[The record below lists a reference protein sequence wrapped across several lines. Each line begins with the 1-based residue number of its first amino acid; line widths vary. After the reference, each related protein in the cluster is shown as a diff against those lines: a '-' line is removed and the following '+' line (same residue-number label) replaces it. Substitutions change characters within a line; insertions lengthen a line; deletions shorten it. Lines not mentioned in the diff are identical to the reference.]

1 MLGGRYR
8 LEEQLGSGGMAVVWA
23 ATDEVL
29 GRAVA
34 VKMLNGAHTA
44 KPDSLRRIRAEAR
57 AAANLSHPNIAQVHD
72 YGEASDDGELVPYV
86 VMELVPGPTLA
97 QRIAAGPVEP
107 KAAFRICAE
116 IAAALTAAHAAS
128 LVHRDI
134 KPANV
139 IVTPGGAKVVDF
151 GIAASV
157 SPGGDGDLP
166 DQVLGTPSYLAPERL
181 TDDAIEPASDVYAL
195 GVILYKLLAGHLPW
209 TVDSTTQVLT
219 AHVYVP
225 PTPLPETP
233 GVPPEIAD
241 LCLRCLRKEPA
252 QRPDAP
258 EVAAALAA
266 AAGLQVVPS
275 TPALLALGTAD
286 GPAADGEPSALV
298 IPPAPARQSR
308 ARVTAAAGVGAVSVA
323 AILAWA
329 ALGSPPDAS
338 GRSGDL
344 PSRETSRSAAAPAA
358 TGPAGTGAARPG
370 GTGPAGTGAA
380 RPGGTSGA
388 GGTPGTAATAGPGP
402 TGSGGDGT
410 DPAPTTGPPPPP
422 TTSDPPRRETLSSA
436 GGTVTAA
443 CDGAGRVRLTSP
455 DPADGHKVAA
465 FNGGPASTAEVTF
478 KRGNVTIRMSVTCDD
493 GVPTA
498 TTTTTTTTG

>member
-34 VKMLNGAHTA
+34 VKMLNGAHLT

-107 KAAFRICAE
+107 SVAFRICAE

-157 SPGGDGDLP
+157 SPGGDGDLSG
-166 DQVLGTPSYLAPERL
+166 QVLGTPSYLAPERL

-209 TVDSTTQVLT
+209 AADSTTQVLT
-219 AHVYVP
+219 AHVYLP
-225 PTPLPETP
+225 PAPLPETP

-241 LCLRCLRKEPA
+241 LCHRCLRKDPA
-252 QRPDAP
+252 ERPDAP

-275 TPALLALGTAD
+275 TPALLALTALGTAA
-286 GPAADGEPSALV
+286 GPPADGEPSALV
-298 IPPAPARQSR
+298 IPPTPARRSR
-308 ARVTAAAGVGAVSVA
+308 ARVTAAGVGIVSVA
-323 AILAWA
+323 AVVAWV
-329 ALGSPPDAS
+329 ALGSPPIAS
-338 GRSGDL
+338 GRSDDD
-344 PSRETSRSAAAPAA
+344 
-358 TGPAGTGAARPG
+358 
-370 GTGPAGTGAA
+370 
-380 RPGGTSGA
+380 
-388 GGTPGTAATAGPGP
+388 TPPPGP
-402 TGSGGDGT
+402 TRAAPR
-410 DPAPTTGPPPPP
+410 PA
-422 TTSDPPRRETLSSA
+422 R
-436 GGTVTAA
+436 
-443 CDGAGRVRLTSP
+443 GRCCP
-455 DPADGHKVAA
+455 
-465 FNGGPASTAEVTF
+465 
-478 KRGNVTIRMSVTCDD
+478 
-493 GVPTA
+493 
-498 TTTTTTTTG
+498 

>member
-34 VKMLNGAHTA
+34 VKMLNGAHLT

-107 KAAFRICAE
+107 SVAFRICAE

-157 SPGGDGDLP
+157 SPGGDGDLSG
-166 DQVLGTPSYLAPERL
+166 QVLGTPSYLAPERL

-209 TVDSTTQVLT
+209 AADSTTQVLT
-219 AHVYVP
+219 AHVYLP
-225 PTPLPETP
+225 PAPLPETP

-241 LCLRCLRKEPA
+241 LCHRCLRKDPA
-252 QRPDAP
+252 ERPDAP

-275 TPALLALGTAD
+275 TPALLALTALGTAA
-286 GPAADGEPSALV
+286 GPSADGEPSALV
-298 IPPAPARQSR
+298 IPPTPARRSR
-308 ARVTAAAGVGAVSVA
+308 ARVTAAAGVGIVSVA
-323 AILAWA
+323 AVVAWV
-329 ALGSPPDAS
+329 ALGSPPIAS
-338 GRSGDL
+338 GRSDEDTPPPGR
-344 PSRETSRSAAAPAA
+344 SRPAVAAA
-358 TGPAGTGAARPG
+358 TGLAATGAPRSG
-370 GTGPAGTGAA
+370 GTGVPRGGA
-380 RPGGTSGA
+380 
-388 GGTPGTAATAGPGP
+388 GTPGGGTHGGGATGGPAPAGS
-402 TGSGGDGT
+402 SGGADIT
-410 DPAPTTGPPPPP
+410 DPAPTTEPPPPP
-422 TTSDPPRRETLSSA
+422 PASDPPRSETLTSA
-436 GGTVTAA
+436 GGTVTGT

-455 DPADGHKVAA
+455 DPADGYKVTT
-465 FNGGPASTAEVTF
+465 FNGGPAGTAEVAF

-493 GVPTA
+493 GAPTA
-498 TTTTTTTTG
+498 TTTKTTTTG

>member
-1 MLGGRYR
+1 MQGRVLGGRYR

-34 VKMLNGAHTA
+34 VKMLNGAHIT

-72 YGEASDDGELVPYV
+72 YGEATDDGELVPYV

-97 QRIAAGPVEP
+97 QRIAAGPIEP
-107 KAAFRICAE
+107 RAAFRICAE

-151 GIAASV
+151 GIAASA
-157 SPGGDGDLP
+157 SPGGDGDLSG
-166 DQVLGTPSYLAPERL
+166 QVLGTPSYLAPERL

-219 AHVYVP
+219 AHVYLP
-225 PTPLPETP
+225 PAPLPETP

-241 LCLRCLRKEPA
+241 LCQRCLRKDPA
-252 QRPDAP
+252 ERPDAP

-275 TPALLALGTAD
+275 TPALLALTALGTAA
-286 GPAADGEPSALV
+286 GPSADGEPSALV
-298 IPPAPARQSR
+298 IPPTPARRSR
-308 ARVTAAAGVGAVSVA
+308 ARVTAAAGVGAVSA
-323 AILAWA
+323 AAVLAWV
-329 ALGSPPDAS
+329 ALGSPPVAS
-338 GRSGDL
+338 GR
-344 PSRETSRSAAAPAA
+344 P
-358 TGPAGTGAARPG
+358 
-370 GTGPAGTGAA
+370 
-380 RPGGTSGA
+380 
-388 GGTPGTAATAGPGP
+388 
-402 TGSGGDGT
+402 GDGV
-410 DPAPTTGPPPPP
+410 
-422 TTSDPPRRETLSSA
+422 SS
-436 GGTVTAA
+436 
-443 CDGAGRVRLTSP
+443 S
-455 DPADGHKVAA
+455 
-465 FNGGPASTAEVTF
+465 
-478 KRGNVTIRMSVTCDD
+478 
-493 GVPTA
+493 
-498 TTTTTTTTG
+498 